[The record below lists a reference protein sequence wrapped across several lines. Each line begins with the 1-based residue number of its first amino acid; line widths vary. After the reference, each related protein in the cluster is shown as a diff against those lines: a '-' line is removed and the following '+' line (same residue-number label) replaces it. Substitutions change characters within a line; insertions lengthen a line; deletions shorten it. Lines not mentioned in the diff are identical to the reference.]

1 MKQKIILLVALL
13 SILLTGC
20 SNQDENSLVEQGKN
34 ALEKH
39 KYSDAREF
47 LSQALEVDSADENA
61 RAMYMQAMRME
72 NTDKYKGQGNYKKA
86 IKELE
91 LLEKIKGGSSTI
103 KNEAS
108 NLKKELEKLNEQYK
122 QEQEERKENAKLTSK
137 KDKHRVERDALNSI
151 KKEEPKKEEVTEEKT
166 QEKPE
171 SKPEESKP
179 ESKPE
184 TVVPETPPVKETL
197 QNQDA
202 TEISQVQ

>member
-13 SILLTGC
+13 SIFLTGC
-20 SNQDENSLVEQGKN
+20 SSEDENNLVEQGKN

-72 NTDKYKGQGNYKKA
+72 NTDKYKEQGNYKKA

-91 LLEKIKGGSSTI
+91 FLEKIKGGSSTI
-103 KNEAS
+103 KSEAS

-137 KDKHRVERDALNSI
+137 KDKRRVERDALNSI
-151 KKEEPKKEEVTEEKT
+151 KREEPKKEEITKEKT
-166 QEKPE
+166 EEKPE

-184 TVVPETPPVKETL
+184 TVVQEKPSVQETP

-202 TEISQVQ
+202 QESSQVQ